1 VAATL
6 QAAMLASDASLPDG
20 GDVTPPKAGGS
31 GSSEDDDGEEPAPPV
46 QGIGQRARAAA
57 AAAQA
62 LAEEPQATG
71 RFKQS
76 GFYIPHARC
85 ASFAP
90 TPGDTPACNAAFS
103 TCRDHGIVDVAR
115 GGLNTC

>member
-1 VAATL
+1 ML
-6 QAAMLASDASLPDG
+6 QAAMLASDAVALNICSTDGLPDG
-20 GDVTPPKAGGS
+20 GDVTPPKAGGG
-31 GSSEDDDGEEPAPPV
+31 GSSEDDGDEEPAPAV
-46 QGIGQRARAAA
+46 QGISQRARAAA

-85 ASFAP
+85 AGFAP
-90 TPGDTPACNAAFS
+90 TPGDTPA
-103 TCRDHGIVDVAR
+103 
-115 GGLNTC
+115 